1 MLQGIGDTFAE
12 TLNLTDNRMI
22 ELFLFEFNFA
32 SEAENQEALAYIA
45 GVQQTKASAESSV
58 TNTLTLSTQF
68 VDWAQLG
75 FAVDQF
81 PTTETNIKIPTLKTA
96 TVPSAAA
103 YEVSDAAITT
113 ANDAFIKASINSF
126 GSWGQPGPLTRTA
139 TAATAPAAAGEVQVD
154 TTNNKLV
161 FNSTEAGAGI
171 SYIVPIDY
179 TSIESYGGA
188 NSPTSYGKISFRG
201 KLFSTESTENWGIYF
216 PSLSRNSRPSIELTS
231 DTPTLTIEFAA
242 ETPSGWPVPYQ
253 IFNFDTGVTS

>member
-32 SEAENQEALAYIA
+32 SEAENQEALAYIG

-75 FAVDQF
+75 FALDQF
-81 PTTETNIKIPTLKTA
+81 PTTETNVKIPTLKTG

-103 YEVSDAAITT
+103 YEIADAAITA
-113 ANDAFIKASINSF
+113 ANDAFIKAYINAF
-126 GSWGQPGPLTRTA
+126 GTWGQPGHLTRTA
-139 TAATAPAAAGEVQVD
+139 DGDTAPSAARQVQVD
-154 TTNNKLV
+154 ITNNNLV
-161 FNSTEAGAGI
+161 FNSTEAGAPI
-171 SYIVPIDY
+171 SYIVPTDY
-179 TSIESYGGA
+179 TSIEAYGGA
-188 NSPTSYGKISFRG
+188 SNPTRYGKISFRG
-201 KLFSTESTENWGIYF
+201 KLFSTESTENLGIYF
-216 PSLSRNSRPSIELTS
+216 PSLSRNSRPSIELTG

-242 ETPSGWPVPYQ
+242 ETPSGWEVPYQ